1 MSPRFLPAAV
11 YAVLIALALA
21 HPCSG
26 RLRAQGRPNLI
37 LILADDMGYADP
49 ACFGG
54 KAVATPHLD
63 ALARAGTRLTRFY
76 AASAVCTPT
85 RASILTGRYPLRF
98 DIRGHFPDD
107 ESHLPR
113 GVATLPGLLRQAGY
127 ATAHVGKWH
136 LGGLYLAHAK
146 DRAQTLP
153 GPHEH
158 GFEHY
163 LCQNEEPPLRA
174 RLGSERR
181 LYRDGGTCLLR
192 DDLPVPPS
200 DPYYRQHLT
209 DIIGREAIR
218 LVEEFHR
225 QKRPFF
231 LNLWHLVPHQ
241 PYEPGA
247 EPHFSRTAADGISED
262 QHRFRSMVAHMDATI
277 GALIA
282 KLVELRIDH
291 NTLVVFTS
299 DNGGAYEADNGPLKG
314 GKTDL
319 HEGGIRV
326 PMIASWPGRIPT
338 GVSRNA
344 PASTIDLLPTFCAA
358 AGVGIPASARLDGI
372 DLLPHLREG
381 RSIDDRGPLFW
392 QIDLY
397 RTMQR
402 RTPKP
407 QPYATEAVSRGNWK
421 LLARDGTPLELFNLA
436 EDVGESDNRLA
447 RHPEI
452 AAELAGEIRT
462 FLANPRDR
470 SGFPLKRQGSPS
482 EATIRQSGPSRQQ

>member
-1 MSPRFLPAAV
+1 MPATISVRTVFSPKGAA
-11 YAVLIALALA
+11 LIAFALAL
-21 HPCSG
+21 HGSG
-26 RLRAQGRPNLI
+26 ELRAQDQPNLI

-98 DIRGHFPDD
+98 DIRAHFPDD

-113 GVATLPGLLRQAGY
+113 GVVTLPGLLRQAGY

-136 LGGLYLAHAK
+136 LGGLHLAHAR
-146 DRAQTLP
+146 DRAQAIP
-153 GPHEH
+153 GPREH

-163 LCQNEEPPLRA
+163 LCQNEEPPLRV
-174 RLGSERR
+174 RLGGERR

-192 DDLPVPPS
+192 DDLPVPPA

-218 LVEEFHR
+218 LAEEFHR

-231 LNLWHLVPHQ
+231 LNLWHLVPHT
-241 PYEPGA
+241 PYEPGT
-247 EPHFSRTAADGISED
+247 EPHFSGTAADGISED

-282 KLVELRIDH
+282 KLVELGIDR
-291 NTLVVFTS
+291 NTMIVFTS
-299 DNGGAYEADNGPLKG
+299 DNGGAYEADNGPFKG

-326 PMIASWPGRIPT
+326 PMIAAWPGKIPA
-338 GVSRNA
+338 GISRHS

-358 AGVGIPASARLDGI
+358 AGVQVPASARLDGV

-381 RSIDDRGPLFW
+381 RSIDERGPLFW

-407 QPYATEAVSRGNWK
+407 QPVATEAVSRGNWK
-421 LLARDGTPLELFNLA
+421 LL
-436 EDVGESDNRLA
+436 V
-447 RHPEI
+447 
-452 AAELAGEIRT
+452 
-462 FLANPRDR
+462 
-470 SGFPLKRQGSPS
+470 
-482 EATIRQSGPSRQQ
+482 